1 MYQAS
6 TLRSKLKL
14 GSQLLRQ
21 STPKSLHS
29 SCSCGTLAVLPLLV
43 RIAILTH
50 VSETCKTV
58 LEAAHRKCHLCSC
71 LLLLNAISACAAL
84 LFSTSQFPQNLK
96 LFCDH
101 ACLKCPI
108 ENAEYQPEGKPMPS
122 STNKPI
128 PGKDYTVF
136 SPDGSKQTAFEDLP
150 PPRAVDAS
158 EIPGLVELYRV
169 GARNSI
175 KAGFDGVEIHGAH
188 GYLIDQ
194 FLKESIN
201 DRTGMQLNCWLAYWH
216 GIPAYSNLQTLFSQ
230 GDCVASVHVQR

>member
-1 MYQAS
+1 
-6 TLRSKLKL
+6 
-14 GSQLLRQ
+14 
-21 STPKSLHS
+21 
-29 SCSCGTLAVLPLLV
+29 
-43 RIAILTH
+43 
-50 VSETCKTV
+50 
-58 LEAAHRKCHLCSC
+58 
-71 LLLLNAISACAAL
+71 
-84 LFSTSQFPQNLK
+84 
-96 LFCDH
+96 
-101 ACLKCPI
+101 
-108 ENAEYQPEGKPMPS
+108 MPS

-201 DRTGMQLNCWLAYWH
+201 DRTGMQLNFWLAYWH
-216 GIPAYSNLQTLFSQ
+216 GIAAYSNLQTQFSQ
-230 GDCVASVHVQR
+230 RDSVASVYVQRWCILTH